1 MEEPTVI
8 DPAARTE
15 LGDSE
20 RTRTAQR
27 TPEDRRLRADV
38 RAKLFG
44 SEPGTSVRI
53 GRFDVEGKL
62 GEGGMGA
69 VYRAH
74 DPELERHVAIKLLTK
89 GAGEGS
95 EGRARLQREARALAK
110 LSHPNVV
117 HVYEVDKEGDQV
129 FIAMEYIRGT
139 TLRHWAADGRS
150 WREIV
155 DMFVGAG
162 RGLQAA
168 HAAGIIHRDFK
179 PENVL
184 VAHDGRPRVLDFGL
198 ARPDSPVGG
207 TGELSEA
214 DTVEMDTPA
223 APLELSLTRTGALL
237 GTPAYM
243 APEQFK
249 GETVDARSD
258 QYSFCAAL
266 FETLY
271 EERPFSGDSLIELS
285 AEVLKGE
292 IRAIDPSEH
301 GVPAEIHAAV
311 LRGKDVDKPRN
322 LAKSVTVE

>member
-89 GAGEGS
+89 GAVEGS

-117 HVYEVDKEGDQV
+117 HVYEVGEHEAQV
-129 FIAMEYIRGT
+129 FVAMELVPGC
-139 TLRHWAADGRS
+139 TLRDWLEEAERSVPELVAMYGQAARGLAAAPGREGFGIS
-150 WREIV
+150 LVEAMAAGLPVVATDIPGYREIV
-155 DMFVGAG
+155 RDGVE
-162 RGLQAA
+162 GL
-168 HAAGIIHRDFK
+168 
-179 PENVL
+179 L
-184 VAHDGRPRVLDFGL
+184 VPPGDA
-198 ARPDSPVGG
+198 
-207 TGELSEA
+207 
-214 DTVEMDTPA
+214 
-223 APLELSLTRTGALL
+223 GALRAAIARLLSDADLAATL
-237 GTPAYM
+237 G
-243 APEQFK
+243 
-249 GETVDARSD
+249 ARGRARADGFSWER
-258 QYSFCAAL
+258 L
-266 FETLY
+266 LPRIEEIY
-271 EERPFSGDSLIELS
+271 ERTSR
-285 AEVLKGE
+285 
-292 IRAIDPSEH
+292 RARRD
-301 GVPAEIHAAV
+301 
-311 LRGKDVDKPRN
+311 RR
-322 LAKSVTVE
+322 